1 MVFDSLDSVMHDQL
15 HILSSISIHFLAARN
30 EKTASKN
37 PVDSINESH
46 K

>member
-15 HILSSISIHFLAARN
+15 HILSSISFHFLAARI
-30 EKTASKN
+30 EKTASQN